1 MRLQK
6 KEGNEKDDGERERGS
21 LWEGETER
29 KKKTEEVKEEK
40 KKEIQSVTIEHFA
53 GPPPMNVIFIFRSY

>member
-21 LWEGETER
+21 LWEEETER
-29 KKKTEEVKEEK
+29 KKKTEEVKEEEK
-40 KKEIQSVTIEHFA
+40 KKRFS
-53 GPPPMNVIFIFRSY
+53 R